1 MKNLFFLPF
10 PLHFSSGR
18 VSGAGKGGNL
28 RGGRR
33 RKERGGPGFCELS
46 KIGVVVG
53 RTDGTGRND
62 ARGEGGRRRGK
73 RSKKKKFPPRHEKR
87 KRRLAERRSRKGLSF
102 YYNCISALAFWCGR
116 SSSLSNIFRPS
127 CKDPF
132 FLLKPFEYCVFPLSL
147 FSGLWRI
154 SLSSSAPIANSC
166 ERNSIKGGGGS

>member
-87 KRRLAERRSRKGLSF
+87 KRRLHGRKKKQKRVIILLHTTAFQPWHFGVEEARRFR
-102 YYNCISALAFWCGR
+102 
-116 SSSLSNIFRPS
+116 IFFAQVA
-127 CKDPF
+127 KI
-132 FLLKPFEYCVFPLSL
+132 L
-147 FSGLWRI
+147 FS
-154 SLSSSAPIANSC
+154 C
-166 ERNSIKGGGGS
+166 

>member
-62 ARGEGGRRRGK
+62 ARGEEGGAGENGPRRRSFPRGT
-73 RSKKKKFPPRHEKR
+73 KKESEDWQKEEAEKGYHSTTNAFQPWHFGVEEA
-87 KRRLAERRSRKGLSF
+87 RRFR
-102 YYNCISALAFWCGR
+102 
-116 SSSLSNIFRPS
+116 IFFAQVA
-127 CKDPF
+127 KI
-132 FLLKPFEYCVFPLSL
+132 L
-147 FSGLWRI
+147 FS
-154 SLSSSAPIANSC
+154 C
-166 ERNSIKGGGGS
+166 